1 MVVSGLKVEFDE
13 WQGNIQNSNN
23 SEISKAEYKGTIEV
37 VVLRCYPSEG
47 SSSRSSNNKN
57 QGKGPRGGGS
67 DVSQKQREK
76 KYSTQETQI
85 CVGGDGTWEDSIQP
99 LNHNGARRLGI
110 QMTGSSSG
118 MYLPRNTNALNQNLT
133 PPSSS
138 RSDNLMDHPTPQQQ
152 AQTHSEPGERI
163 IPTSGISHGDS
174 KNRAILLKQELRE
187 FKAMD
192 ILTAVDE
199 QAKSSDKPRQA
210 PKILPKEPDE
220 ASDDLTAGSKL
231 PGTWTEEW
239 TANVEKLNDSGIGT
253 HADNGCA
260 QSTNLGAD
268 NDSWADQVEAFDFDK
283 DEVSA
288 KDVKEMQYI
297 SPQWTKSVYT
307 PKANRETFREPTLL
321 VPEPGPHDNEFPAL
335 DLAGR
340 NWDSHPTLNGTGD
353 ADDAPNSTA
362 CGHNQFAVNKSG
374 FADLKKAAERAET
387 SKRRENQDSTKF
399 TARAPFHSDP
409 DVKQVPH
416 HPVEYKHPVR
426 SQISQ
431 KEASDTDP
439 RRQASS
445 SKHPSNARLEPTHPG
460 DGTAKD
466 ELANTMPIGKAER
479 KNVHYQI
486 QSGKPTTYVH
496 KTASPAYMD
505 TAENPYALFT
515 FHYRSVGKLLA
526 NPIELNVTLTAK
538 ALLEKELNITVIEVE
553 AEEKERLQT
562 LPKDEIIEYYLR
574 AKALAQKQQ
583 TNAVASNENQGG
595 WTGSVQSPGSVA
607 GSVKSANGNADG
619 FETANYD
626 ATSPAA
632 HDVANHNPDSSS
644 HENQKHSNR
653 GRSQNRNRSQKGK
666 QKSKN
671 NSTNESVGG
680 TNHGLEW
687 NDTGVQSTAHNPN
700 DSEQWNQGDRANGSW
715 NQAETGNDNW
725 DQTGTAKH
733 NWNQTSTGNENWNGI
748 GVGIESWNGGE
759 QDEQANGGWNGGGES
774 NMRGD
779 QAWESNGGGAGET
792 TW

>member
-23 SEISKAEYKGTIEV
+23 SEISKAGYKGTIEV

-67 DVSQKQREK
+67 DVSQKQREYEVEQSYSRGSSLTTK
-76 KYSTQETQI
+76 KGKNTQPKRLKVCSAISGENSSKLTRTI
-85 CVGGDGTWEDSIQP
+85 VCVGGDGTWEDSIQP

-163 IPTSGISHGDS
+163 IPSSGISHGDS
-174 KNRAILLKQELRE
+174 KNRAILLKRELRE

-321 VPEPGPHDNEFPAL
+321 VPEPGPHDNELPAL

-340 NWDSHPTLNGTGD
+340 NWDSHPTLNGTGA

-362 CGHNQFAVNKSG
+362 CGHNQFAVKKSG

-387 SKRRENQDSTKF
+387 SKRR
-399 TARAPFHSDP
+399 
-409 DVKQVPH
+409 
-416 HPVEYKHPVR
+416 
-426 SQISQ
+426 
-431 KEASDTDP
+431 
-439 RRQASS
+439 
-445 SKHPSNARLEPTHPG
+445 
-460 DGTAKD
+460 
-466 ELANTMPIGKAER
+466 GKC
-479 KNVHYQI
+479 
-486 QSGKPTTYVH
+486 
-496 KTASPAYMD
+496 
-505 TAENPYALFT
+505 
-515 FHYRSVGKLLA
+515 
-526 NPIELNVTLTAK
+526 
-538 ALLEKELNITVIEVE
+538 
-553 AEEKERLQT
+553 
-562 LPKDEIIEYYLR
+562 
-574 AKALAQKQQ
+574 
-583 TNAVASNENQGG
+583 
-595 WTGSVQSPGSVA
+595 
-607 GSVKSANGNADG
+607 
-619 FETANYD
+619 
-626 ATSPAA
+626 
-632 HDVANHNPDSSS
+632 
-644 HENQKHSNR
+644 
-653 GRSQNRNRSQKGK
+653 
-666 QKSKN
+666 
-671 NSTNESVGG
+671 
-680 TNHGLEW
+680 
-687 NDTGVQSTAHNPN
+687 NDTYSARR
-700 DSEQWNQGDRANGSW
+700 S
-715 NQAETGNDNW
+715 
-725 DQTGTAKH
+725 
-733 NWNQTSTGNENWNGI
+733 
-748 GVGIESWNGGE
+748 
-759 QDEQANGGWNGGGES
+759 
-774 NMRGD
+774 
-779 QAWESNGGGAGET
+779 
-792 TW
+792 